1 MWKKTPNASWIY
13 NQKSSRYALKCLWPV
28 IWFRCLCILLTGK
41 DAFQNAKYVTGDARI
56 PRKSLNSNWNQ
67 ILPLTL
73 SDINLFLPVSAG
85 RDVTA
90 IFNISFSR
98 NKTVGVIYF
107 SANLWMD
114 APRKLCLCIPLPIF
128 KLCCSV
134 LHDTAELSKPQK
146 VINHQ
151 NKNALTWISIQ
162 YILANIMS
170 MDVSLLFG
178 IS

>member
-1 MWKKTPNASWIY
+1 MYCQNTINICISYISEKKTPNASWIY
-13 NQKSSRYALKCLWPV
+13 NQKSSKYALKCLWPV

-73 SDINLFLPVSAG
+73 SDINLFFCLFLLVVTLPQYLTSLSPE
-85 RDVTA
+85 T
-90 IFNISFSR
+90 
-98 NKTVGVIYF
+98 KTVGVIYF

-134 LHDTAELSKPQK
+134 LHDTAELSKPG
-146 VINHQ
+146 H
-151 NKNALTWISIQ
+151 
-162 YILANIMS
+162 
-170 MDVSLLFG
+170 
-178 IS
+178 

>member
-1 MWKKTPNASWIY
+1 MACNLISLFVHFADRKRCISKCKICHWRCANSQEKSQLKLEPNIAS
-13 NQKSSRYALKCLWPV
+13 
-28 IWFRCLCILLTGK
+28 
-41 DAFQNAKYVTGDARI
+41 D
-56 PRKSLNSNWNQ
+56 
-67 ILPLTL
+67 TL
-73 SDINLFLPVSAG
+73 SNINLFLPGSAG

-151 NKNALTWISIQ
+151 NKNALT
-162 YILANIMS
+162 
-170 MDVSLLFG
+170 
-178 IS
+178 

>member
-1 MWKKTPNASWIY
+1 MSNTIKICKLYLWKKTPNASWIY

-41 DAFQNAKYVTGDARI
+41 DVFQNAKYVNGDARI

-107 SANLWMD
+107 FSKSLDGCTQEAVSVYSSANIQIMLQCAAWYCRTIK
-114 APRKLCLCIPLPIF
+114 A
-128 KLCCSV
+128 
-134 LHDTAELSKPQK
+134 SKG
-146 VINHQ
+146 H
-151 NKNALTWISIQ
+151 
-162 YILANIMS
+162 
-170 MDVSLLFG
+170 
-178 IS
+178 

>member
-1 MWKKTPNASWIY
+1 MYCQNTINICISYISEKKTPNASWIY
-13 NQKSSRYALKCLWPV
+13 NQKSSKYALKCLWPV

-73 SDINLFLPVSAG
+73 SDINLPVSAG

-98 NKTVGVIYF
+98 NKNCRGYIFFSKSLDGCTQEAVSVYS
-107 SANLWMD
+107 SAN
-114 APRKLCLCIPLPIF
+114 
-128 KLCCSV
+128 
-134 LHDTAELSKPQK
+134 
-146 VINHQ
+146 
-151 NKNALTWISIQ
+151 IQ
-162 YILANIMS
+162 IMLQCAAWYCRTIKAR
-170 MDVSLLFG
+170 SLITRTKML
-178 IS
+178 

>member
-1 MWKKTPNASWIY
+1 MSDSSRTLVASTENLFMPLIQFAFLFPILVSWIS
-13 NQKSSRYALKCLWPV
+13 NLSTIQANSDDDNGEVVSN
-28 IWFRCLCILLTGK
+28 GK
-41 DAFQNAKYVTGDARI
+41 EASPKKWLET
-56 PRKSLNSNWNQ
+56 LNSNWNQ

-85 RDVTA
+85 RDVAA

-151 NKNALTWISIQ
+151 NKNALT
-162 YILANIMS
+162 
-170 MDVSLLFG
+170 
-178 IS
+178 